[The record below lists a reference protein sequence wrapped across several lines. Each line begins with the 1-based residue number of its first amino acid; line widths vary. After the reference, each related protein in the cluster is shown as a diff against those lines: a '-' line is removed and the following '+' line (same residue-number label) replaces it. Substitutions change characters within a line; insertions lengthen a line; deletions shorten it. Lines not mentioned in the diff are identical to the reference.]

1 MKQLTKWQS
10 IVYALGG
17 MIMVIGAG
25 LCVLLVSWAPYI
37 YSIGALAFTSMQM
50 LQRYDGPSV
59 TLRRLR
65 RILLLSDFLL
75 LLTAVLMFASKG
87 NFFGVSQIVYVQY
100 IYNKWIATLML
111 AAIIQLYAIHRIDH
125 ELKR

>member
-17 MIMVIGAG
+17 MVMVIGAG

-50 LQRYDGPSV
+50 LQRYDGPNV

-75 LLTAVLMFASKG
+75 LLTAVLMFASKS

>member
-10 IVYALGG
+10 SVYALGG

-25 LCVLLVSWAPYI
+25 LCVLLVFWAPYI

-65 RILLLSDFLL
+65 RILLLSDFL
-75 LLTAVLMFASKG
+75 MK
-87 NFFGVSQIVYVQY
+87 
-100 IYNKWIATLML
+100 
-111 AAIIQLYAIHRIDH
+111 
-125 ELKR
+125 

>member
-75 LLTAVLMFASKG
+75 LLTAVLMFASKS

>member
-17 MIMVIGAG
+17 MVMVIGAG

-75 LLTAVLMFASKG
+75 LLTAVLMFASKS

>member
-37 YSIGALAFTSMQM
+37 YSIGAIAFTSMQM

-75 LLTAVLMFASKG
+75 LLTAVLMFASKS